1 MTWPPRW
8 LTHDAESVSHKAQ
21 DALDFI
27 DVFGL
32 VTKDSISGKA
42 GSRMVLREWQRDLIR
57 NIYAQDEDGGF
68 LRRFAM
74 IGVPRK
80 NGKSAL
86 ASHLAVFDLFFGP
99 KGGETYSVAATR
111 DQARIVFGEAKRIV
125 EWNEDLSKVTKIYR
139 DAIEFTS
146 ANSVYRVLSAEAG
159 GAEGLNSSAVWF
171 DELHS
176 QPNRRMFD
184 VMSLSMGAR
193 GPEAHMV
200 AITTAGVRADST
212 GRDSVC
218 YDLYQYGQKVA
229 RGEVE
234 DPSFWMG
241 WWEAPEE
248 MDHKDPATWELANPG
263 FGDLNAVDDFESAV
277 RRTPEAEFRT
287 KRTNFWASSQTAWLP
302 AGSWEACESDIA
314 LTPDE
319 EIILGFDG
327 SFSGDASAIVYAT
340 IPKQEDEPVR
350 VGLVKAWEK
359 DLTIHDDQWRVNIA
373 EVEQTILD
381 FCQAHPKVR
390 EVACDPFRW
399 QRSMEVLEDKGVP
412 IVEFPSTSPKRMVPA
427 TQKVLDAVMENKLLH
442 DGDGL
447 LARHVG
453 NAVTKVDNLG
463 SRIVKDQR
471 NSPRKIDAAVAMVIA
486 VDRALTGRIEQVV
499 PQFFV

>member
-8 LTHDAESVSHKAQ
+8 ITHDVERVSNKAQ
-21 DALDFI
+21 DAIDFI

-32 VTKDSISGKA
+32 ITKDSISGQA
-42 GSRMVLREWQRDLIR
+42 GSKMLLRDWQRDLIR

-68 LRRFAM
+68 LRRFALV
-74 IGVPRK
+74 GVPRK

-99 KGGETYSVAATR
+99 RGGETYSVAATR

-125 EWNEDLSKVTKIYR
+125 EWNEDLAKVTKVYR
-139 DAIEFTS
+139 DAIEYPQ

-171 DELHS
+171 DELHA
-176 QPNRRMFD
+176 QPNRKMFD
-184 VMSLSMGAR
+184 VMSLSMAAR
-193 GPEAHMV
+193 GASAHMV
-200 AITTAGVRADST
+200 AITTAGVKTDST
-212 GRDSVC
+212 GRDSIC
-218 YDLYQYGQKVA
+218 YDLYQYGQKVS
-229 RGEVE
+229 RQEVE
-234 DPSFWMG
+234 DQSFFMA

-248 MDHKDPATWELANPG
+248 SDHKDPETWKLANPG
-263 FGDLNAVDDFESAV
+263 FGDLNAADDFESAV
-277 RRTPEAEFRT
+277 KRTPEAEFRT

-302 AGSWEACESDIA
+302 AGSWEACESDIT
-314 LTPDE
+314 LSPED

-340 IPKQEDEPVR
+340 IPKGEDDPVK

-359 DLTIHDDQWRVNIA
+359 DLTVHDDQWRVNIA

-399 QRSMEVLEDKGVP
+399 QRSMEVLEEKGVP

-427 TQKVLDAVMENKLLH
+427 TQKVLDAVMEHKLIH

-453 NAVTKVDNLG
+453 NAVTKIDNLG

>member
-1 MTWPPRW
+1 
-8 LTHDAESVSHKAQ
+8 LAI
-21 DALDFI
+21 DFVE
-27 DVFGL
+27 VFG
-32 VTKDSISGKA
+32 VITKDSVSGRT
-42 GSRMVLREWQRDLIR
+42 GSKLVLRDWQKDIIR
-57 NIYAQDEDGGF
+57 NLYAEDDNGDL
-68 LRRFAM
+68 LRSVALV
-74 IGVPRK
+74 GLPRK

-111 DQARIVFGEAKRIV
+111 DQARIVFGEAKKIV
-125 EWNEDLSKVTKIYR
+125 EFNEDLRNNTKLYR
-139 DAIEFTS
+139 DAIELPG
-146 ANSVYRVLSAEAG
+146 AGSVYRVLSAEAG

-171 DELHS
+171 DELHA
-176 QPNRRMFD
+176 QPNRKMFD

-193 GPEAHMV
+193 GAQAHMV

-218 YDLYQYGQKVA
+218 FDLYQYGQKVA
-229 RGEVE
+229 REEVQDE
-234 DPSFWMG
+234 SFWMS

-248 MDHKDPATWELANPG
+248 SDHKDPETWKLANPG
-263 FGDLNAVDDFESAV
+263 FGDLNSAEDFESAV

-302 AGSWEACESDIA
+302 AGSWEACEGDIT
-314 LTPDE
+314 LSPDD

-340 IPKQEDEPVR
+340 IPKGEDDPVR

-359 DLTIHDDQWRVNIA
+359 DLTVHDDQWRVNIA
-373 EVEQTILD
+373 EVEQEILD

-399 QRSMEVLEDKGVP
+399 QRSMEVLQDKGVP

-427 TQKVLDAVMENKLLH
+427 TQKVLDAVMDNTLVH
-442 DGDGL
+442 DGNGL

-453 NAVTKVDNLG
+453 NAVTKIDNSG

-471 NSPRKIDAAVAMVIA
+471 NRPRKIDAAVAMVIA